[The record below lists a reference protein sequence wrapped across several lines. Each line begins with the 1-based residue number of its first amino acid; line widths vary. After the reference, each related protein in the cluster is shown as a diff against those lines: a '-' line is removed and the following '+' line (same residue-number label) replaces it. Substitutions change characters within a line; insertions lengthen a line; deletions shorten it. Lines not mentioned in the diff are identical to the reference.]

1 MRHRNTQILFD
12 FASVTKIVFVLVN
25 SFLSA
30 QVNLFVLLPNTEVCF
45 HFFV

>member
-1 MRHRNTQILFD
+1 MRHRDTQILSD

-25 SFLSA
+25 SFLTA
-30 QVNLFVLLPNTEVCF
+30 QVNLFVLLPDTKVCF